1 MQIFLI
7 SIILL
12 ILIYK
17 HILIILIIIE
27 LLVINISII
36 IYIIMVEVEIE
47 FYLVYYLIFRVCE
60 RVLGL
65 RLLVIIVRF
74 RGNDLYYMFNFRKF

>member
-1 MQIFLI
+1 M
-7 SIILL
+7 LL

-17 HILIILIIIE
+17 HILIILIMIE
-27 LLVINISII
+27 LLVINMSII
-36 IYIIMVEVEIE
+36 IYIIIVEVGIE
-47 FYLVYYLIFRVCE
+47 FYLIYYLIFSVCE

-74 RGNDLYYMFNFRKF
+74 NGNDLYYIFNFRKF

>member
-1 MQIFLI
+1 LI
-7 SIILL
+7 I
-12 ILIYK
+12 IYK

-36 IYIIMVEVEIE
+36 IYIIMGELGIE
-47 FYLVYYLIFRVCE
+47 FYLIYYLIFSVCE

-65 RLLVIIVRF
+65 ALLVIIVRF
-74 RGNDLYYMFNFRKF
+74 NGNDLYYIFNFRKF